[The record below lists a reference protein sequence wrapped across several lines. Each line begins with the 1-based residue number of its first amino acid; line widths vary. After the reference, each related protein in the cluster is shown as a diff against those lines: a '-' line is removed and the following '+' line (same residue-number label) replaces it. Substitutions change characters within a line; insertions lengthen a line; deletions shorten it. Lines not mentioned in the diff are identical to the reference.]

1 MGDQNGNS
9 RNDDQYTIRTR
20 SYNEKPELM
29 GLECKKCGGVLE
41 LTDRT
46 HAVCPYCGQRYL
58 IDEAKGTVINIQV
71 DYTGD
76 NEMRRAVNSARN
88 ALLIFLAVAAVL
100 AVIIL
105 GFNIAAKKSVFST
118 SDSDI
123 PVDANGQLLVIFFQ
137 DIFGKDYKDI
147 GAEELESIRY
157 IRCFYERE

>member
-105 GFNIAAKKSVFST
+105 GFNIAAKKIRIFHIGFRYSGGCQRAAAG
-118 SDSDI
+118 D
-123 PVDANGQLLVIFFQ
+123 LLSGYFRKGLQ
-137 DIFGKDYKDI
+137 GYWGRGTGKYP
-147 GAEELESIRY
+147 LY
-157 IRCFYERE
+157 PMFL